1 MHTHTSET
9 VTPCTETLIYATQK
23 GIVWSAKTIHAEEE
37 GLIYQVFIHK
47 FMQSCY
53 KYLLSKR
60 NSPREESN
68 RQSSY
73 YHQAFS

>member
-1 MHTHTSET
+1 M
-9 VTPCTETLIYATQK
+9 QK
-23 GIVWSAKTIHAEEE
+23 GIVWSMKNIHTEEE
-37 GLIYQVFIHK
+37 GLISQVFIHK

-53 KYLLSKR
+53 KYLLSFYCKK

-73 YHQAFS
+73 YHQASSWQGMKNHKIAW